1 MKTPC
6 RSICHMENDICLGCG
21 RTLEQ
26 IAQWLYITDEEREQV
41 LDQLKNNETY
51 SRNQRGLS

>member
-1 MKTPC
+1 
-6 RSICHMENDICLGCG
+6 MENDICLGCG